1 MESTWLSPLVQ
12 QQPWNHPITKTERQK
27 RYSQW
32 WKLYNLCKKTS
43 TIIYCATTT
52 FCSWEKKA
60 WKKFRLLSDSNPWPL
75 RYWCSVLTN
84 WANKPTGNRLLN
96 SFILDQWKD
105 DDKVINIWKSL
116 PSPCTEAFQA
126 LSVNAFGWCIQDKP
140 PRQSGSVHAWA
151 FFREIKNG
159 YSKYYILQQAMGLWH
174 W

>member
-1 MESTWLSPLVQ
+1 MLFSRFRVGSGGFRLV
-12 QQPWNHPITKTERQK
+12 PGSSGGSGWFRAVPGRFCHLHTPQK

-32 WKLYNLCKKTS
+32 WKLYNLCKKTN

-52 FCSWEKKA
+52 FCSCEKKA

-75 RYWCSVLTN
+75 RYWCSALTN
-84 WANKPTGNRLLN
+84 WTNKPTGNRLLN

-126 LSVNAFGWCIQDKP
+126 LLVNAFQSCIQDKQP
-140 PRQSGSVHAWA
+140 GDA
-151 FFREIKNG
+151 
-159 YSKYYILQQAMGLWH
+159 
-174 W
+174 